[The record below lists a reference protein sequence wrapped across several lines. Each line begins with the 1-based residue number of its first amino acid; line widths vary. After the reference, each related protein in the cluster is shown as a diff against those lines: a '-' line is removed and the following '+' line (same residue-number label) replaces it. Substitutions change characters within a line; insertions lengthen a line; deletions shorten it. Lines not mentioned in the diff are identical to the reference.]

1 MMNRLNPAPTSRLF
15 LTLVAPLVALA
26 WSGCATVGSYP
37 GPSSY
42 PAKWEWTLRS
52 APEHPEVKGLLKR
65 FYEAPEFNDALRTE
79 VAKLLQSHPNSGDVH
94 DMAAQLGLLDGRPDV
109 VWWHWSQAARDK
121 NWDLTAYAL
130 RRLRKLDLTV
140 RQKQELLNLCEHLQ
154 KSHPDP
160 TVQAHAADL
169 AGNLHFTLGNL
180 DESREAF
187 DRLGYVRKWALLGVL
202 DNDQGKGFFTEFP
215 PEQKVDL
222 SAEVKGMLHPIKWRQ
237 QESNSHSGRLYL
249 SQYMSPS
256 GHALAYMSTWF
267 TSPKDDTIHLRV
279 STSDPIRLWVN
290 NVLRVSE
297 EHVSAYGFD
306 NVVVTIPVTKGEN
319 HVLIKSA
326 NQKGPWTVG
335 LRATTTSGAPAVG
348 LKFRSI
354 PQLQT
359 HGDPATKATV
369 SRTMATPHFRPSGTL
384 RDPLVEMTTRLHTGF
399 WKDAVETAQL
409 LNTPSMQSVLA
420 AQAMAGA
427 FLANGEDGK
436 AIDLLNRTVSQTRGT
451 LPGLLA
457 MRAAFY
463 ASRDREDKAQKDL
476 IDAYDA
482 QPQSAWLALEL
493 AEHFFGRGWFVD
505 ACSLAEKTVEEHPD
519 FAKAHYSRATCLQE
533 LGYEREARAAY
544 RRAFSLEPGNVSYVR
559 RLYHKAKTSMNYAE
573 ARRMALL
580 ENELTPQSIA
590 PKLKLAVLERITG
603 QPNKAQEWLDL
614 MIEQDPDFSRP
625 YREKARAAHEQGDDD
640 EAIALF
646 KEALARDPD
655 NTALADLIEYMEP
668 QGLGWMENWVPSDEE
683 IQKVVAGASQVDVLP
698 GSHFVSL
705 MDDEVSSVANDGS
718 AKRVI
723 TQVNMAVTK
732 TGRDQLIRAY
742 MPYSGK
748 TRLLKAYAVQPDGS
762 RQEAS
767 SIRGSNI
774 RFRQVE
780 KGTIVVVQYV
790 HYAMPPQFMPNEY
803 FASWFFQGTAN
814 QVESSRWV
822 LAFDE
827 DRHLNVSKQ
836 GEVNHETKKEEGRQI
851 HVFSARQVAPL
862 VPEQFMPPVR
872 DLVRRVSVSTVK
884 SWDDYVA
891 WEKALLS
898 SVFRSDSRLEQ
909 LALEITSGTNSKAE
923 ALERLYHYATQE
935 IRYQQDYENTIAGVK
950 PHACPV
956 VLERGYGDCKDK
968 AVLMILLAKQVGI
981 KLNFAILRTTNAG
994 KVEKAVP
1001 NQQFN
1006 HAIVHVPEQEGF
1018 EESFFLDPTT
1028 DGLDLGILRND
1039 DQGALSLVLN
1049 PETGNWA
1056 FIPIP
1061 YQEAS
1066 EQWEHYNLD
1075 IEIAGAKAAE
1085 AKMNLEVR
1093 GMGASKIRKVLRSQE
1108 QADKFYA
1115 ILASQIFPGASL
1127 KTASAEN
1134 HTDIV
1139 APLSLAL
1146 HADVTTSLQQKER
1159 GWRFQLP
1166 NIFPLR
1172 QLVSLEARKS
1182 PLRIGPPSH
1191 MKQKLRVRIPSGHR
1205 VTSAPENIK
1214 VSHPC
1219 FDVVRETKKS
1229 AQTVEVE
1236 FHLVRRCVEVSPT
1249 DYPAFRTSVLTV
1261 LQQMQESIDFE
1272 RGR

>member
-1 MMNRLNPAPTSRLF
+1 
-15 LTLVAPLVALA
+15 
-26 WSGCATVGSYP
+26 
-37 GPSSY
+37 
-42 PAKWEWTLRS
+42 
-52 APEHPEVKGLLKR
+52 
-65 FYEAPEFNDALRTE
+65 
-79 VAKLLQSHPNSGDVH
+79 
-94 DMAAQLGLLDGRPDV
+94 
-109 VWWHWSQAARDK
+109 
-121 NWDLTAYAL
+121 
-130 RRLRKLDLTV
+130 
-140 RQKQELLNLCEHLQ
+140 
-154 KSHPDP
+154 
-160 TVQAHAADL
+160 
-169 AGNLHFTLGNL
+169 
-180 DESREAF
+180 
-187 DRLGYVRKWALLGVL
+187 
-202 DNDQGKGFFTEFP
+202 
-215 PEQKVDL
+215 
-222 SAEVKGMLHPIKWRQ
+222 
-237 QESNSHSGRLYL
+237 
-249 SQYMSPS
+249 
-256 GHALAYMSTWF
+256 
-267 TSPKDDTIHLRV
+267 
-279 STSDPIRLWVN
+279 
-290 NVLRVSE
+290 
-297 EHVSAYGFD
+297 
-306 NVVVTIPVTKGEN
+306 
-319 HVLIKSA
+319 
-326 NQKGPWTVG
+326 
-335 LRATTTSGAPAVG
+335 
-348 LKFRSI
+348 
-354 PQLQT
+354 
-359 HGDPATKATV
+359 
-369 SRTMATPHFRPSGTL
+369 
-384 RDPLVEMTTRLHTGF
+384 
-399 WKDAVETAQL
+399 
-409 LNTPSMQSVLA
+409 
-420 AQAMAGA
+420 
-427 FLANGEDGK
+427 
-436 AIDLLNRTVSQTRGT
+436 
-451 LPGLLA
+451 
-457 MRAAFY
+457 
-463 ASRDREDKAQKDL
+463 
-476 IDAYDA
+476 
-482 QPQSAWLALEL
+482 
-493 AEHFFGRGWFVD
+493 
-505 ACSLAEKTVEEHPD
+505 
-519 FAKAHYSRATCLQE
+519 
-533 LGYEREARAAY
+533 
-544 RRAFSLEPGNVSYVR
+544 
-559 RLYHKAKTSMNYAE
+559 
-573 ARRMALL
+573 
-580 ENELTPQSIA
+580 
-590 PKLKLAVLERITG
+590 
-603 QPNKAQEWLDL
+603 
-614 MIEQDPDFSRP
+614 
-625 YREKARAAHEQGDDD
+625 
-640 EAIALF
+640 
-646 KEALARDPD
+646 
-655 NTALADLIEYMEP
+655 
-668 QGLGWMENWVPSDEE
+668 
-683 IQKVVAGASQVDVLP
+683 
-698 GSHFVSL
+698 

-851 HVFSARQVAPL
+851 HVFSARRVAPL

-1018 EESFFLDPTT
+1018 EKSFFLDPTT

-1108 QADKFYA
+1108 QADKFY
-1115 ILASQIFPGASL
+1115 
-1127 KTASAEN
+1127 
-1134 HTDIV
+1134 
-1139 APLSLAL
+1139 
-1146 HADVTTSLQQKER
+1146 
-1159 GWRFQLP
+1159 GWRPKSSQALP
-1166 NIFPLR
+1166 
-1172 QLVSLEARKS
+1172 
-1182 PLRIGPPSH
+1182 
-1191 MKQKLRVRIPSGHR
+1191 
-1205 VTSAPENIK
+1205 
-1214 VSHPC
+1214 
-1219 FDVVRETKKS
+1219 
-1229 AQTVEVE
+1229 
-1236 FHLVRRCVEVSPT
+1236 
-1249 DYPAFRTSVLTV
+1249 
-1261 LQQMQESIDFE
+1261 
-1272 RGR
+1272 